1 MKGNWGWGT
10 KWLSWAGDGS
20 KQLWGMEWA
29 CAISVCLG
37 QCCLLL
43 PKCIWVPLADLE
55 QCDCR
60 VFRGF
65 LLRNTPRF
73 SHWMLCLIRRPLPSP
88 PHLRLLRKLA
98 ATVILPSRLHCALKM
113 PPPVV
118 PTCFSDIDTY
128 PALQG
133 QPRFPDPKHLLPSL
147 SYIITSNAQ
156 ILIKLRRTERLLLV
170 MSTKFKW
177 FSLSGKS
184 YMTDLWNK
192 LCWLL
197 STGILWLTAVV
208 FKEWLALAGG
218 KQRQINIMWFVESLS
233 GGLSNRAV

>member
-1 MKGNWGWGT
+1 MVQSSCGAWGGSGT
-10 KWLSWAGDGS
+10 S
-20 KQLWGMEWA
+20 
-29 CAISVCLG
+29 AISVCLE

-43 PKCIWVPLADLE
+43 PKCIWVPLAE

-60 VFRGF
+60 MFRGF
-65 LLRNTPRF
+65 LLRNTLRF
-73 SHWMLCLIRRPLPSP
+73 SHWMLHVIRKSLPSP

-98 ATVILPSRLHCALKM
+98 VAVILLSVSYAVKM

-118 PTCFSDIDTY
+118 AMCISEMDTY

-133 QPRFPDPKHLLPSL
+133 QPCFPDPKHLLPSL

-156 ILIKLRRTERLLLV
+156 ILIKLRRTEQLLLV

-192 LCWLL
+192 LCWLPR
-197 STGILWLTAVV
+197 TGILWLTAVV

-218 KQRQINIMWFVESLS
+218 KQRQINIMWFVKSLS